1 MKIVSDPNSSTNSR
15 SVHRRYRDVDAMLGK
30 NYGVM
35 LTIGL
40 PGIVPKEGLQEHM
53 DVVVDGLDDIQ

>member
-1 MKIVSDPNSSTNSR
+1 VIIF
-15 SVHRRYRDVDAMLGK
+15 
-30 NYGVM
+30 VM

-53 DVVVDGLDDIQ
+53 DVDGLDDIQ

>member
-1 MKIVSDPNSSTNSR
+1 VNIF
-15 SVHRRYRDVDAMLGK
+15 
-30 NYGVM
+30 VM

-40 PGIVPKEGLQEHM
+40 PGIVPKAGLQEHM

>member
-1 MKIVSDPNSSTNSR
+1 VFIGDTAM
-15 SVHRRYRDVDAMLGK
+15 DAMLGK